1 MARCIGDVLATF
13 LHRLYGF
20 CGPVPTPSMVTTV
33 HLTDD
38 SHLQLLLEE
47 LRVVPKR
54 SPMLPMTVDSST
66 SDFHA
71 RIIAGRGRERVLCG
85 GMLVALLAM
94 NIGGLSAATSVK
106 DDDDD
111 FNAVI
116 RKVYDPYR
124 MNDLRIGY
132 TMLPAGARIRIVDRT
147 DELNGA
153 NYHRDTNWDQ
163 TGRIGLMWMTPWSK
177 LLEDGEF
184 IVGLEASTN
193 HLIINEGSN
202 SPLIDL
208 RTYQLTVHPGI
219 GWLLGTNFHV
229 EVNPY
234 FSAGY
239 GEYEQSKAG
248 TGSAPYFEGGLRGAG
263 YYTWRSGLQLGLQMA
278 YHYGRLKGEMENYDV
293 KFIMQ
298 GVTLGLQLGY
308 RL

>member
-1 MARCIGDVLATF
+1 MGDF
-13 LHRLYGF
+13 
-20 CGPVPTPSMVTTV
+20 PVPVNRFAALPLCRPVVTTV
-33 HLTDD
+33 HLTAE
-38 SHLQLLLEE
+38 SHLQLSLEA
-47 LRVVPKR
+47 LGVVPKR
-54 SPMLPMTVDSST
+54 SPMLPTTVDSST
-66 SDFHA
+66 SDFHV
-71 RIIAGRGRERVLCG
+71 RIAGRGRERALCG

-94 NIGGLSAATSVK
+94 NIGSLSAANSAK

-132 TMLPAGARIRIVDRT
+132 TMLPAGARIRIIDRT
-147 DELNGA
+147 DELNSA

-163 TGRIGLMWMTPWSK
+163 TGRTGLMWMTPWSK

-193 HLIINEGSN
+193 HLIINEGPN

-219 GWLLGTNFHV
+219 GWLLDTNFHV

-234 FSAGY
+234 FSAGI

-248 TGSAPYFEGGLRGAG
+248 SGSDPYFEGGLRGAG

-278 YHYGRLKGEMENYDV
+278 YHYGRLKGEMGNYDV
-293 KFIMQ
+293 HFVMQ